1 LCSQTEETRTKIA
14 SLEQSMSCLEDELS
28 DTRMEA
34 SKLRTELVSERSA
47 WEVKCSEMQ
56 SRINEVGTGYRY
68 RQNVCWQNLQVFVK
82 KTEIFLRA

>member
-1 LCSQTEETRTKIA
+1 
-14 SLEQSMSCLEDELS
+14 MSCLEDELS

-56 SRINEVGTGYRY
+56 SRINEVSAGLGL
-68 RQNVCWQNLQVFVK
+68 C
-82 KTEIFLRA
+82 